1 MIDTEVRS
9 ELLKQLDH
17 LPPAKQ
23 QRVLDF
29 ARALA
34 ESAPRG
40 VPGNNLLDLCG
51 ILPAEDA
58 QEMMQAIEEG
68 CERIDPNEW

>member
-1 MIDTEVRS
+1 MIDAEVQA
-9 ELLKQLDH
+9 EILKHLGQLP
-17 LPPAKQ
+17 LAKQ
-23 QRVLDF
+23 QRLLDF

-34 ESAPRG
+34 ESAPQG

-58 QEMMQAIEEG
+58 EEMMQAIEEG
-68 CERIDPNEW
+68 CERIDRNDW